1 MAVEEHGHAVT
12 ASVARNLRWLRGQ
25 RGWSLDVLAKR
36 SRVSKGGLVQIEQ
49 GQSNPSL
56 NTLIR
61 LSDAF
66 GITLAELIGDGAREE
81 VRITARED
89 AVVLWKDDRGSM
101 AELLLGLDRQEHVE
115 LWRWRLAPGVARP
128 SDAHLQGTRE
138 MIHVLSGEVTV
149 DVRGERR
156 RIGEGD
162 AILFPGDGDHTYRN
176 DGAEPARFEMV
187 VIMPGTRPEP
197 GA

>member
-1 MAVEEHGHAVT
+1 MEEHGHTVT
-12 ASVARNLRWLRGQ
+12 ESVARNLRWLRTQ
-25 RGWSLDVLAKR
+25 RGWSLDVLARR

-81 VRITARED
+81 VRITSRDD
-89 AVVLWKDDRGSM
+89 AIVLWKDDRGSL
-101 AELLLGLDRQEHVE
+101 AELLLGLDRQQHVE

-149 DVRGERR
+149 EVSGERR
-156 RIGEGD
+156 RLAEGD

-176 DGAEPARFEMV
+176 DGAETARFEMV